1 MLGRIP
7 LKAADFRGALRTG
20 LHGSAQNGSTD
31 PIHSR
36 RTHFDGGGMSA
47 GTPKKVIAVVGASG
61 AQGGA
66 VVRALQGRGIF
77 AIRALTRRPRDLRLD
92 GAEVVEADLTRPD
105 SLAGA
110 FRGAHGAFVVTNF
123 WERSPVSEKEQAR
136 NAVQAARDAGV
147 QHLVWSTLPD
157 VDGISAGAFHV
168 PHFTGK
174 AEVDADVKAA
184 GFPAYTFVEA
194 PFYFQNLTT
203 VFAPEPQP
211 GGGKAWVLPLDPNA
225 RCLHIGDPADLG
237 KVVAEAFEKPELAGR
252 GQHLSIAS
260 ALVSFAEIAATLR
273 AQGHDVSFRQVPA
286 EAYATFPGAEELVAM
301 FRYWEKFTYFG
312 PDAEAKIALAR
323 TVAGEP
329 FADFAGWARRHMPAT
344 G

>member
-1 MLGRIP
+1 
-7 LKAADFRGALRTG
+7 
-20 LHGSAQNGSTD
+20 
-31 PIHSR
+31 
-36 RTHFDGGGMSA
+36 MSA
-47 GTPKKVIAVVGASG
+47 GAAKKVIAVVGASG

-66 VVRALQGRGIF
+66 VVRALQARSGF
-77 AIRALTRRPRDLRLD
+77 AIRGLTRRPRDFHID
-92 GAEVVEADLTRPD
+92 GGEVVEADLTRAD
-105 SLAGA
+105 SLARA
-110 FRGAHGAFVVTNF
+110 FQGAHGVFLVTNF
-123 WERSPVSEKEQAR
+123 WESSSLSEQEQAR
-136 NAVQAARDAGV
+136 LAIRAARDAGV

-157 VDGISAGAFHV
+157 VGAISGHAFEV

-184 GFPAYTFVEA
+184 RFPAYTFVEA

-203 VFAPEPQP
+203 VFAPQPQP
-211 GGGKAWVLPLDPNA
+211 EGGTAWALPLDPNA

-237 KVVAEAFEKPELAGR
+237 KVVAAAFEKPEIAGQ

-260 ALVSFAEIAATLR
+260 ALVSFNEIVATLR
-273 AQGHDVSFRQVPA
+273 AQGHDVSFRQVSV
-286 EAYATFPGAEELVAM
+286 ETYSIFPGAEELVAM

-329 FADFAGWARRHMPAT
+329 FADFADWARRNMPARPN
-344 G
+344 

>member
-1 MLGRIP
+1 
-7 LKAADFRGALRTG
+7 
-20 LHGSAQNGSTD
+20 
-31 PIHSR
+31 
-36 RTHFDGGGMSA
+36 MSA
-47 GTPKKVIAVVGASG
+47 GAPKKLIAVVGASG
-61 AQGGA
+61 AQGGG
-66 VVRALQGRGIF
+66 VIRALQARSVF
-77 AIRALTRRPRDLRLD
+77 AVRALTRRPRDFRLD
-92 GAEVVEADLTRPD
+92 GGEVVEADLTRPD
-105 SLAGA
+105 SLARAFQGA
-110 FRGAHGAFVVTNF
+110 YGAFVVTNF
-123 WERSPVSEKEQAR
+123 WEKSAVPEQTQAR
-136 NAVQAARDAGV
+136 NAIRAARDAGV

-157 VDGISAGAFHV
+157 VDAISGGAFHV

-194 PFYFQNLTT
+194 PFYFQNLST

-237 KVVAEAFEKPELAGR
+237 KVVAGAFEKPEAAGR

-286 EAYATFPGAEELVAM
+286 EAYSTFPGAEELVAM

-323 TVAGEP
+323 DIAGEP
-329 FADFAGWARRHMPAT
+329 FADFADWARRNMPA
-344 G
+344 GGPR